1 MTMHA
6 DRALPADRRG
16 GSRPPGGMP
25 GGSGFAAAVDPR
37 QVLAGT
43 LHVLDGPD
51 RGKVWRLS
59 PGTYLLGRA
68 PHCDLP
74 VTDPE
79 VSRWHCMVAVTSHVG
94 GQPCSV
100 TVEDRGSSTGTVVD
114 GLPAGH
120 PSVLAPGAR
129 IIVGRTTL
137 GWAPAGWNPT
147 ASPAPVLET
156 PMAAPTAPP
165 VRPRLQIPVAPAAP
179 ELVPAAAPPRMQT
192 PAPATV
198 PVPAT
203 VLPSVAPTPPQASP
217 AAPVLAHGPSTGSTP
232 HPRKKWWPL
241 SAAPARPTRKSTV
254 VATLTSL
261 AALGA
266 LAAVGAFT
274 HLPLLIPPLAASMA
288 LIAAGTALPLAQP
301 RNVIGGQVVS
311 ALVAFAIVALI
322 GPGGWAAALAGAAA
336 LGAMLVLRVS
346 HSPAAATAVIV
357 GATDPSVLQFM
368 ELLVLAVVILV
379 AFGIVGARLDG
390 KKYPVYWW

>member
-1 MTMHA
+1 MITHA
-6 DRALPADRRG
+6 DRALPADRRAG
-16 GSRPPGGMP
+16 PQAGV
-25 GGSGFAAAVDPR
+25 AAAWSSAAAADPR
-37 QVLAGT
+37 RPFAGT

-79 VSRWHCMVAVTSHVG
+79 ASRWHCMVAVTSHAHG
-94 GQPCSV
+94 RLTV

-120 PSVLAPGAR
+120 PSVLAPGAT
-129 IIVGRTTL
+129 IVVGRTTL

-147 ASPAPVLET
+147 ASPAPVNGT
-156 PMAAPTAPP
+156 SMAAPAAPP
-165 VRPRLQIPVAPAAP
+165 VRPRQQTPVPPAAP
-179 ELVPAAAPPRMQT
+179 PLVPAAPPHTQT
-192 PAPATV
+192 PAPTTVAV
-198 PVPAT
+198 PVP
-203 VLPSVAPTPPQASP
+203 VRPVEAPTPGQASP
-217 AAPVLAHGPSTGSTP
+217 TAPVLAPGPPTESTP
-232 HPRKKWWPL
+232 QPRKRLWPR

-254 VATLTSL
+254 IATLTSL

-266 LAAVGAFT
+266 LAAAGTLT

-311 ALVAFAIVALI
+311 ALVGFAVIALI
-322 GPGGWAAALAGAAA
+322 GPGGWAAALAGAGA

-368 ELLVLAVVILV
+368 ELLVLAVVVLV

>member
-16 GSRPPGGMP
+16 GSRPPGGVA
-25 GGSGFAAAVDPR
+25 GGSGFAAALDPR

-51 RGKVWRLS
+51 RGRVWRLS

-74 VTDPE
+74 VTDSE

-94 GQPCSV
+94 GRPCSV

-147 ASPAPVLET
+147 ASPAPVLGT
-156 PMAAPTAPP
+156 PMAAPAAPP
-165 VRPRLQIPVAPAAP
+165 VRPRLQIPVAPSTP
-179 ELVPAAAPPRMQT
+179 ELVPAAAPPRTQT

-203 VLPSVAPTPPQASP
+203 VLPSVAPTPAQASP
-217 AAPVLAHGPSTGSTP
+217 AAPVLAPGPTTGSTP
-232 HPRKKWWPL
+232 QPRKKRWPL

-266 LAAVGAFT
+266 LAAVGTFT

-322 GPGGWAAALAGAAA
+322 GPGGWAAALAGAGA